1 MIRNII
7 TLAVVTVAFIIAAAY
22 IPIILTVALWITF
35 GLLVLH
41 DRKTLL

>member
-7 TLAVVTVAFIIAAAY
+7 TLAIVTVAFIIAAAY
-22 IPIILTVALWITF
+22 IPIILTIALWVVF